1 MTLDSVIPLCSLVK
15 VTFLLF
21 GLVSIV
27 EYDLFQSSDV
37 FLITGDL
44 LIDEDVDII
53 GGNDPPV
60 SSHPP
65 HKIEKDDACR
75 NNECSSSSSSSRE
88 SGSSSSGS
96 CLCEPSFISLD

>member
-1 MTLDSVIPLCSLVK
+1 MYQ
-15 VTFLLF
+15 
-21 GLVSIV
+21 
-27 EYDLFQSSDV
+27 ESDV
-37 FLITGDL
+37 FLITGDM

-65 HKIEKDDACR
+65 HKIDKDAACR
-75 NNECSSSSSSSRE
+75 NNERSSSSSSSRD

-96 CLCEPSFISLD
+96 CLCEPSFISLE